1 MAPLR
6 YLIVGSGYRAE
17 YYGRIAMMYPELFRA
32 MYLCRSEEKTA
43 RMTKNTGCPATVSRE
58 EALAFGPDFIVE
70 AVDRSHGSDVSLEWA
85 EQGFPVMAETPVAA
99 SWAQWKAVRAAGER
113 GAQIVCLEQYHRY
126 PILMAGIEAVRRGDI
141 GQPLSCYLSLCHDY
155 HAASLLRRMLGTAGE
170 SYVMHG
176 IAQEHQAAETD
187 SRCGAVLDGTMK
199 PRQRDVVH
207 IAYASGKTALYCRRN
222 AAALVAGSAAQ
233 HLAHV
238 PDIGRSLGSLPPLLR
253 GLIRKHGGV
262 RAAVHTCYIPAPVV
276 FLLQQS
282 RASAIGTLL
291 HGDLLVNLQVL
302 NLPIRPPRGGN
313 MDYCKW
319 HSSHVYSIILWPFR
333 NVNTRFAIRMDR
345 FFREMPL
352 SAVVGYLCD
361 GSGVQNNVA
370 IGSILCYSNPYQ

>member
-85 EQGFPVMAETPVAA
+85 ERGFPVMAETPVAA

-113 GAQIVCLEQYHRY
+113 GARIVCLEQYHRY

-207 IAYASGKTALYCRRN
+207 IAYASGKTALYDFCPIQYRSYIRCRHVTVRGDRGEWSDCVVSGLDAHNQPVRQYLLPEIPARYRILDDQALRDVRRN
-222 AAALVAGSAAQ
+222 W
-233 HLAHV
+233 
-238 PDIGRSLGSLPPLLR
+238 RSEIPMDTRQDEFAIASMLLDMGEYLR
-253 GLIRKHGGV
+253 GGPSPYPLEEALDD
-262 RAAVHTCYIPAPVV
+262 AAFWLHLQEAVAHLFAPV
-276 FLLQQS
+276 
-282 RASAIGTLL
+282 
-291 HGDLLVNLQVL
+291 
-302 NLPIRPPRGGN
+302 
-313 MDYCKW
+313 
-319 HSSHVYSIILWPFR
+319 
-333 NVNTRFAIRMDR
+333 
-345 FFREMPL
+345 
-352 SAVVGYLCD
+352 
-361 GSGVQNNVA
+361 GSG
-370 IGSILCYSNPYQ
+370 IPE